1 MAKVTKITDLS
12 GDWKNELGSLMTLKF
27 EPNSSAFSGTYRSY
41 VGEVHPNVT
50 KELYEPLVGFYNNL
64 KEPQMPTIAFCISW
78 GSVGSC
84 TAFTGQY
91 FNDNGKEVIKSTWIL
106 RSSEPSLVDDWEGT
120 RVGTNTFCRVAK

>member
-1 MAKVTKITDLS
+1 YLELNMNYLS

-78 GSVGSC
+78 GSV
-84 TAFTGQY
+84 
-91 FNDNGKEVIKSTWIL
+91 D
-106 RSSEPSLVDDWEGT
+106 R
-120 RVGTNTFCRVAK
+120 TFCAFAGFSTLRKNDLLTAPVLFNKVRSHNYVKIT